1 MFRYEVQVLELL
13 KHCVETSKNVDEY
26 LLISVLKEC
35 FNKKN
40 HYEKC
45 FEIIKLVNSSS
56 NTLSHSF
63 WQEAIE
69 GFTHSFQYTYACE
82 LIKLYPIKFSYSQ
95 SLWRSFIKTQMN
107 DSSVLSC
114 FNLLKDK
121 YEQRTIQDE
130 FKSFENIFNIFLEEL
145 TPI

>member
-1 MFRYEVQVLELL
+1 LL
-13 KHCVETSKNVDEY
+13 KYCVETSKNVDEY
-26 LLISVLKEC
+26 LFISVMKAC

-45 FEIIKLVNSSS
+45 FEIIKLINSSS
-56 NTLSHSF
+56 NTLSHFF

-69 GFTHSFQYTYACE
+69 GLTKSFQPTYACE
-82 LIKLYPIKFSYSQ
+82 LIKLYPIKFSYSE
-95 SLWRSFIKTQMN
+95 SLWRSFIKSQMN
-107 DSSVLSC
+107 DSSVSSC

-121 YEQRTIQDE
+121 YEQRTIHDE

-145 TPI
+145 KPI